1 MSLGIN
7 PNEQRF
13 FTQGRKNI
21 SHFYRDVRSLPTE
34 TRIYDTSSVK
44 KQMPERVTKSLL
56 DIIIMSLMVGS
67 SMSGYDILRIIY
79 ERFKVLLSPGT
90 IYPMI
95 STLEVKGLVRGKQ
108 NENKRLFTLTDEGK
122 DVLRNQIYEYGLF
135 QMELEHFWRSL
146 NDALGPRG
154 RS

>member
-1 MSLGIN
+1 
-7 PNEQRF
+7 
-13 FTQGRKNI
+13 
-21 SHFYRDVRSLPTE
+21 
-34 TRIYDTSSVK
+34 
-44 KQMPERVTKSLL
+44 MPERVTKSLL

-79 ERFKVLLSPGT
+79 ERFRVLLSPGT

-135 QMELEHFWRSL
+135 QMELEHFWSSL
-146 NDALGPRG
+146 NEGLDLRG
-154 RS
+154 HS